1 MKYALGLAAIVLAGT
16 IVLNAQTI
24 AIAGIHAY
32 QHTLSPLAA
41 RVGMRCRF
49 APSCSR
55 YAEIVIARDGLA
67 RGGWKTVKRIARCG
81 PWTTP
86 GTVDEP

>member
-1 MKYALGLAAIVLAGT
+1 LAAIVLVAT
-16 IVLNAQTI
+16 MVLKAQPL

-41 RVGMRCRF
+41 RVGVRCRF
-49 APSCSR
+49 TPSCSR
-55 YAEIVIARDGLA
+55 YAEAVIAREGA
-67 RGGWKTVKRIARCG
+67 MRGGWKTVKRIARCG
-81 PWTTP
+81 PWTRP